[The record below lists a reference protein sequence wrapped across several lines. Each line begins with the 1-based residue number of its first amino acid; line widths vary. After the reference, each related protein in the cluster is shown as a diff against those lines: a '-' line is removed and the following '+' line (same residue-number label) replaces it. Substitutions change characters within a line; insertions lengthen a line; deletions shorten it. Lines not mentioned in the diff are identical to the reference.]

1 MIIVDSSNYIPESY
15 SYDFGRIPD
24 AFLPIGNTRLID
36 VIFKRLACK
45 DENVLIVI
53 PNDFNIDKISLNNL
67 EILHINFIKK
77 SNLFELNNYFDKN
90 QEIKYIHRLA
100 LPIDKSFG
108 FENFKSFS
116 IELPSYGL
124 LLKEEF
130 NKEKLTKDLSDI
142 YQFNKFLHQLYLFE
156 SKNTRKITTI
166 DLRISAHY
174 FKARAEL
181 VGIRFFNRIK
191 IENNQITKKVEFGFK
206 GSYEANWYK
215 NTLRYIPNLSPIFI
229 SQAKDKNTYT
239 FEYLPMVSLS
249 EIYTYGKIDLD
260 YWDKI
265 FKSIKITITNMN
277 LCALQL
283 ETKNNLKITDNQL
296 NSDDI
301 QLFKTKTIERLNL
314 FAKTNKLD
322 YPFSIKLNNNNKI
335 SVNDILYEMLQK
347 LNKIKNKK
355 IYAHGDFC
363 LSNILYDSRINLI
376 KLVDP
381 RGHQEENNFK
391 EIIKSQKYDLAKLA
405 HSFLG
410 YYDLINV
417 GEIKAD
423 SYIVN
428 KNCIEIKCNYSVN
441 LYHELIYKK
450 AYSYEFFDGNPL
462 KDYLPA
468 TVLLFLSML
477 PLHSDNKIKQFTLL
491 GNALRIY
498 ELIKKL

>member
-15 SYDFGRIPD
+15 FYDFGRIPD
-24 AFLPIGNTRLID
+24 ALLPIGNSRLID
-36 VIFKRLACK
+36 IIFKRLASK
-45 DENVLIVI
+45 DEKILIII
-53 PNDFNIDKISLNNL
+53 PNDFNFYTVSLNNFD
-67 EILHINFIKK
+67 ILDIDFIKK
-77 SNLFELNNYFDKN
+77 SNLFELKEHFDNN

-100 LPIDKSFG
+100 LPINESFG
-108 FENFKSFS
+108 FENFKSYS

-124 LLKEEF
+124 ILKKQF
-130 NKEKLTKDLSDI
+130 NKYRLKKDLLDI
-142 YQFNKFLHQLYLFE
+142 KKFNKFLHQLYLFE
-156 SKNTRKITTI
+156 SKNTSKLKTI

-181 VGIRFFNRIK
+181 VGLRFFNKLKIK
-191 IENNQITKKVEFGFK
+191 NNEITKKVEFGCK

-215 NTLRYIPNLSPIFI
+215 NTLRYIPNLSPVII

-249 EIYTYGKIDLD
+249 EIYTYGKIDLN

-265 FKSIKITITNMN
+265 FESIKIVMKNMN
-277 LCALQL
+277 LCALNL
-283 ETKNNLKITDNQL
+283 EKKNNLKISDYQL

-301 QLFKTKTIERLNL
+301 ELFKSKTIERLSI
-314 FAKTNKLD
+314 FSKANKLD
-322 YPFSIKLNNNNKI
+322 YPFSVSLNNKI
-335 SVNDILYEMLQK
+335 QISVDDIVFKMLQK
-347 LNKIKNKK
+347 LNNIKNKK

-363 LSNILYDSRINLI
+363 LSNILYDSRLNVI

-381 RGHQEENNFK
+381 RGHQEENNFQ
-391 EIIKSQKYDLAKLA
+391 EIIKSQKYDLTKLA
-405 HSFLG
+405 HSLLG

-417 GEIKAD
+417 GELKAE
-423 SYIVN
+423 SYKFE
-428 KNCIEIKCNYSVN
+428 KNCIEINCNYSVD

-462 KDYLPA
+462 KDYLPS

-477 PLHSDNKIKQFTLL
+477 PLHSDNKIKQMTLL

-498 ELIKKL
+498 KLIEKL

>member
-15 SYDFGRIPD
+15 FYDFGRIPD

-36 VIFKRLACK
+36 IIFKRLAYK
-45 DENVLIVI
+45 DENIVIVI
-53 PNDFNIDKISLNNL
+53 PNDFNIDKIPLNNFETL
-67 EILHINFIKK
+67 EIAFIKK
-77 SNLFELNNYFDKN
+77 SNLFELKSYFERN

-100 LPIDKSFG
+100 LPINKSFG

-124 LLKEEF
+124 IINEKF
-130 NKEKLTKDLSDI
+130 NKKNLTKDLNKIDK
-142 YQFNKFLHQLYLFE
+142 FNKSLHQLYLFE
-156 SKNTRKITTI
+156 CKNTSKIKTI

-181 VGIRFFNRIK
+181 VGLRFFNRLK
-191 IENNQITKKVEFGFK
+191 IENNQITKKVKFGSK
-206 GSYEANWYK
+206 GFHEANWYK

-229 SQAKDKNTYT
+229 SQAKDKNSYT

-265 FKSIKITITNMN
+265 FKSIKITIKNMH
-277 LCALQL
+277 LCALHL
-283 ETKNNLKITDNQL
+283 ETSNNLKITDHQL
-296 NSDDI
+296 NSDDS
-301 QLFKTKTIERLNL
+301 QLFQFKTIERLNL

-322 YPFSIKLNNNNKI
+322 YPFYIKLNNNYQA
-335 SVNDILYEMLQK
+335 SVNDILFEMLEE

-381 RGHQEENNFK
+381 RGHQKENNFR
-391 EIIKSQKYDLAKLA
+391 EIIKSQKYDLSKLA
-405 HSFLG
+405 HSLLG

-417 GEIKAD
+417 GEIKAE
-423 SYIVN
+423 SYQVN
-428 KNCIEIKCNYSVN
+428 KNCIEINCNYSVD

-450 AYSYEFFDGNPL
+450 AYSYEFIDGNPL
-462 KDYLPA
+462 QDYLPSS
-468 TVLLFLSML
+468 VLLFLSML
-477 PLHSDNKIKQFTLL
+477 PLHTDNKIKQITLL

-498 ELIKKL
+498 KLIKKL

>member
-15 SYDFGRIPD
+15 FYDFGRIPD

-36 VIFKRLACK
+36 IIFKRLACK
-45 DENVLIVI
+45 DENILIVI
-53 PNDFNIDKISLNNL
+53 PNDFNIDKVSLNNF
-67 EILHINFIKK
+67 EILDIGFIKK
-77 SNLFELNNYFDKN
+77 SNLFELSYYFDKN

-100 LPIDKSFG
+100 LPIDKNFG

-116 IELPSYGL
+116 VELPSFGII
-124 LLKEEF
+124 LKEEF
-130 NKEKLTKDLSDI
+130 NKKKLSKDLNDI
-142 YQFNKFLHQLYLFE
+142 NRFNKFVHQLYLFE
-156 SKNTRKITTI
+156 SENTSKIKTI

-181 VGIRFFNRIK
+181 VGLRFFNRLK
-191 IENNQITKKVEFGFK
+191 IENNHITKKVEFGSK
-206 GSYEANWYK
+206 GFYEANWYK

-265 FKSIKITITNMN
+265 FNSIKITLKDMH
-277 LCALQL
+277 LCALNL
-283 ETKNNLKITDNQL
+283 EKNNNLKITDYEL
-296 NSDDI
+296 NDDDS
-301 QLFKTKTIERLNL
+301 QLFKCKTIERLNL

-322 YPFSIKLNNNNKI
+322 YPFFIKLNNNNAI
-335 SVNDILYEMLQK
+335 SVHDILVEMLEK

-381 RGHQEENNFK
+381 RGHQEENNFR
-391 EIIKSQKYDLAKLA
+391 EIIKSQKYDLTKLA
-405 HSFLG
+405 HSLLG

-417 GEIKAD
+417 GEIKAE
-423 SYIVN
+423 SYKFI
-428 KNCIEIKCNYSVN
+428 KNCIEINCNYSVD

-450 AYSYEFFDGNPL
+450 AYSYEFFNGNPL
-462 KDYLPA
+462 QDYLPS

-477 PLHSDNKIKQFTLL
+477 PLHSDNKIKQMTLL

-498 ELIKKL
+498 KLIKEL